1 MGTTADWDETVQ
13 DVDDWISVVGF
24 FGSGTERQRA
34 VAFSEWFHPLISS
47 FERLDST

>member
-1 MGTTADWDETVQ
+1 MGTADWDETLQ

-24 FGSGTERQRA
+24 FGSCGTARQRA
-34 VAFSEWFHPLISS
+34 VAFSAWFHPLIS